1 METLQDDRRAATY
14 DIDAFDAAQLAEIV
28 RQALLLQ
35 SRLGSHVAVEY
46 LQAYGVSTGV
56 IRRVLASSPVRQ
68 EDRMALAAH
77 G

>member
-1 METLQDDRRAATY
+1 METLHDDRRAATH

-35 SRLGSHVAVEY
+35 SALGSKVAVEY
-46 LQAYGVSTGV
+46 LQAYGAGDGV
-56 IRRVLASSPVRQ
+56 IGRVLAANPVRQ